1 MSYPDVNKFGLP
13 KSQTEIFLT
22 IANWRAFVTKDD
34 LFKSLVTD
42 KYGAQPLELTKK
54 TIGKKKLSKDII
66 DEIKNIHF
74 ISILTRYAE
83 PKRFS
88 DLMQLNT
95 HLKSIQDV
103 LKPLDKFLK
112 LNTNNH
118 IENVVIG
125 LDEYIPDFSQVGV
138 GLTAFDLRKQLKTLE
153 RQLIN
158 DKQLMLKRAQTLE
171 FFSLK
176 PKNPNIS
183 KRYSYLV
190 FCLIHLWEKVLKQ
203 KLIPKQLNTSTQKN
217 HPAVEF
223 VNEWLIGL
231 AVAPTVI
238 TYTQVRTLIREAK
251 QNPDHKYIALR
262 KFRKDSDFW
271 DWVFNVF
278 PLKIPQDSHTK
289 KLQEY
294 EKQLSQLKELAKQ
307 KKKLKK

>member
-1 MSYPDVNKFGLP
+1 
-13 KSQTEIFLT
+13 
-22 IANWRAFVTKDD
+22 
-34 LFKSLVTD
+34 
-42 KYGAQPLELTKK
+42 
-54 TIGKKKLSKDII
+54 
-66 DEIKNIHF
+66 
-74 ISILTRYAE
+74 
-83 PKRFS
+83 
-88 DLMQLNT
+88 MQLNT

-289 KLQEY
+289 KI
-294 EKQLSQLKELAKQ
+294 
-307 KKKLKK
+307 

>member
-13 KSQTEIFLT
+13 KSQTELFLT

-34 LFKSLVTD
+34 LFKSLVID

-83 PKRFS
+83 PKRFANQV
-88 DLMQLNT
+88 QLNT
-95 HLKSIQDV
+95 HLESIQNV

-138 GLTAFDLRKQLKTLE
+138 GLTMFDLRKQLKTLE

-203 KLIPKQLNTSTQKN
+203 KPIPKQLTTSTQKK

-294 EKQLSQLKELAKQ
+294 EKQLKELTKQ

>member
-34 LFKSLVTD
+34 IFKRLVKD
-42 KYGAQPLELTKK
+42 KYGVQPLELTKK

-203 KLIPKQLNTSTQKN
+203 KPIPKQLNTSAQKN

-262 KFRKDSDFW
+262 KFRKDTEFW

-294 EKQLSQLKELAKQ
+294 NKQITELEELIKQ
-307 KKKLKK
+307 KKKRKK

>member
-34 LFKSLVTD
+34 IFKRLVKD

-138 GLTAFDLRKQLKTLE
+138 GLTVFDLRKQLKTLE

-190 FCLIHLWEKVLKQ
+190 FCLVHLWEKVLKQ
-203 KLIPKQLNTSTQKN
+203 KPIPKQLNTSTQKN

-251 QNPDHKYIALR
+251 QNPDHKYVALR

-294 EKQLSQLKELAKQ
+294 NKQITELEELIKQ
-307 KKKLKK
+307 KKKRKK

>member
-88 DLMQLNT
+88 DITQLKT

-112 LNTNNH
+112 LNSNNH

-138 GLTAFDLRKQLKTLE
+138 GLTVFDLRKQLKTLE

-203 KLIPKQLNTSTQKN
+203 KPIPKQLTTSTQKK

-294 EKQLSQLKELAKQ
+294 EKQIKELTKL

>member
-34 LFKSLVTD
+34 IFKRLVKD

-138 GLTAFDLRKQLKTLE
+138 GLTVFDLRKQLKTLE

-203 KLIPKQLNTSTQKN
+203 KPIPKQLNTSTQKN

-251 QNPDHKYIALR
+251 QNPDHKYVALR

-294 EKQLSQLKELAKQ
+294 NKQITELEELIKQ
-307 KKKLKK
+307 KKKRKK

>member
-118 IENVVIG
+118 IEK
-125 LDEYIPDFSQVGV
+125 YRTRFKQR
-138 GLTAFDLRKQLKTLE
+138 LT
-153 RQLIN
+153 I
-158 DKQLMLKRAQTLE
+158 
-171 FFSLK
+171 
-176 PKNPNIS
+176 
-183 KRYSYLV
+183 Y
-190 FCLIHLWEKVLKQ
+190 
-203 KLIPKQLNTSTQKN
+203 
-217 HPAVEF
+217 
-223 VNEWLIGL
+223 
-231 AVAPTVI
+231 
-238 TYTQVRTLIREAK
+238 
-251 QNPDHKYIALR
+251 
-262 KFRKDSDFW
+262 
-271 DWVFNVF
+271 
-278 PLKIPQDSHTK
+278 
-289 KLQEY
+289 
-294 EKQLSQLKELAKQ
+294 
-307 KKKLKK
+307 